1 MEHFDPQTL
10 QIVVAGV
17 VAGTLLLQVILLIA
31 ILAGVRKAANAVRED
46 INEIRDS
53 VTPLVTQTQEL
64 LARVGPKIDATAT
77 DLAAFTR
84 ALRIQT
90 ASVQTTVIEI
100 SESARQQAGRID
112 GMVTS
117 VLDNTERA
125 ATMVNDAVSKPLR
138 QLTGALAFLGAV
150 VETLRAPQVHAPKPP
165 GEPTHGDSG
174 MFI

>member
-1 MEHFDPQTL
+1 MEHLDPQTL

-31 ILAGVRKAANAVRED
+31 ILVGVRKAANAVRED

-53 VTPLVTQTQEL
+53 ITPLVSQTREL
-64 LARVGPKIDATAT
+64 LVRVGPKIDATAT
-77 DLAAFTR
+77 DLAALTH
-84 ALRIQT
+84 ALREQT
-90 ASVQTTVIEI
+90 ASVQSTVIEI
-100 SESARQQAGRID
+100 SERARQQAGRID
-112 GMVTS
+112 VMVTS
-117 VLDNTERA
+117 LLDHAERA

-138 QLTGALAFLGAV
+138 QLTGVLACLGAV

-165 GEPTHGDSG
+165 VEPTRGESG